1 MTDQAN
7 PLGLDGFEFC
17 EFTSPDP
24 DTLARQFEALGFVVS
39 HKHPAEDVVRY
50 KQGRIT
56 LLLNRETAGQAAD
69 FRSLHGPSASSMAF
83 RVADPKAAYDHAIK
97 EGATPV
103 DAGRGIP
110 GDDACATEE
119 HGRAWGRERVC
130 QEVLIAGGAG
140 S

>member
-1 MTDQAN
+1 MRISDWSSDVCSSD
-7 PLGLDGFEFC
+7 L
-17 EFTSPDP
+17 P

-103 DAGRGIP
+103 DAGRGIL
-110 GDDACATEE
+110 GDDACAIEGIGGSYLYLVQAGAGIYADWQE
-119 HGRAWGRERVC
+119 IGRAPV
-130 QEVLIAGGAG
+130 
-140 S
+140 